1 MKILRILPLVALTLI
16 VGCSSSKVQ
25 NHHVKNNVHLVSA
38 KPAGE
43 KLSTI
48 EYYVGSKKIGAKRLL
63 AILKSKAAVRYPNQ
77 DLALFNLQIID
88 NETGNHATEQL
99 RQRRSNCNS
108 GLGRHQSINVVDKGD
123 AYQIHRP
130 TSRCTSHHSR
140 VNRKRIVASV
150 EIYQGNA
157 P

>member
-1 MKILRILPLVALTLI
+1 MKVLRILPLVAFI
-16 VGCSSSKVQ
+16 MIASCSTSK
-25 NHHVKNNVHLVSA
+25 NHNNQVKNKVHLVSA

-48 EYYVGSKKIGAKRLL
+48 EYNVGAKKIGAKRLL

-77 DLALFNLQIID
+77 DLVLFNLQIID
-88 NETGNHATEQL
+88 NITGNHATEQL
-99 RQRRSNCNS
+99 RQRRSNCHR

-123 AYQIHRP
+123 EYQIHRP
-130 TSRCTSHHSR
+130 TSRCTSHSSR
-140 VNRKRIVASV
+140 VNRKRVVASV
-150 EIYQGNA
+150 EIYKGNA